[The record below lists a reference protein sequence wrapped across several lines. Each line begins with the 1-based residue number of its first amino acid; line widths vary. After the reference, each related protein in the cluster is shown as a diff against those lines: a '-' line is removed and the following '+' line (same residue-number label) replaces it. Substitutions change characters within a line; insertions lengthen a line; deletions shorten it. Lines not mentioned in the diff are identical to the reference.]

1 MSIKPIQRLL
11 REPLLHFLSLGA
23 LLFAAYAVFEPRFG
37 AATSAPRE
45 IRLTQ
50 DELLQLA
57 AGFQAQWR
65 RQPTVQEFSALAE
78 DRVRQEVLYRE
89 ALALGLDKD
98 DEIVKRR
105 MAQKMKFIAEDVA
118 TAREPT
124 SAELQAWFEQ
134 NRERFRLPGRVGFR
148 QLYFSPDKRGTK
160 AKDDAA
166 RALRS
171 LAGQPVDGPAA
182 ASLGDRLIFQDYY
195 RDRTT
200 AFLGKEFGPGFAL
213 AVARQAPGSWQGP
226 VESGMGWHLVF
237 VDTVVPG
244 HVPDFAE
251 IEPEVKTAWLGVQKA
266 QAWDKAYKEMRA
278 KYVLLLPAPPAASAS
293 APPDGTAAALAPG
306 PVTAGEALK

>member
-1 MSIKPIQRLL
+1 MSITPIRRLW
-11 REPLLHFLSLGA
+11 REPLVHFLILGA
-23 LLFAAYAVFEPRFG
+23 LLFAADAAFETRFG
-37 AATSAPRE
+37 AAPNAPRE

-65 RQPTVQEFSALAE
+65 RPPTVKEFSALAE

-105 MAQKMKFIAEDVA
+105 MAQKMKFLAEDVA
-118 TAREPT
+118 SAREPS

-134 NRERFRLPGRVGFR
+134 NQDRFRLPGRVGFR
-148 QLYFSPDKRGTK
+148 QLYFSPDKRG
-160 AKDDAA
+160 ARARDDAA
-166 RALRS
+166 RALQM
-171 LAGQPVDGPAA
+171 LAGQPVDAPAA
-182 ASLGDRLIFQDYY
+182 ASLGDRMIFQDYY
-195 RDRTT
+195 GDRTT
-200 AFLGKEFGPGFAL
+200 DYLGKEFGPGFAL
-213 AVARQAPGSWQGP
+213 AVPRQAPGAWQGP

-244 HVPDFAE
+244 RVPDFAE

-278 KYVLLLPAPPAASAS
+278 KYVLLLPAPPEGGAS
-293 APPDGTAAALAPG
+293 APLPGPATAAP
-306 PVTAGEALK
+306 K